1 MPDQPGAPP
10 VRPLQQAAV
19 PTLLQRPCGRLK
31 PPRNLV
37 KSVEKPQW
45 RALETPF
52 EKHQWKAP
60 EPLLARPPAAAQAL
74 RGRRPVSVGEAISAV
89 AISAAVAT
97 FVLAAEAMALVS
109 CTSAVALTATRD
121 SPPHIRSQEEA
132 FAAAA
137 PLPVTAAKSEMPRYG
152 PEASAVRG
160 TRWRTPADSAAGACS
175 AILPRED
182 RSPRPPHWRLARR
195 PRRERMVAAQRRR
208 IWVGRA
214 ALLAIRL
221 LRHL

>member
-1 MPDQPGAPP
+1 MEGERKSVREASREGLRTAAGRASCGGSAATTATPGAGGNHIGGGHFGGGGH
-10 VRPLQQAAV
+10 VRFG
-19 PTLLQRPCGRLK
+19 GRGHGFGIMHFGGGSHGN
-31 PPRNLV
+31 RN
-37 KSVEKPQW
+37 
-45 RALETPF
+45 
-52 EKHQWKAP
+52 
-60 EPLLARPPAAAQAL
+60 
-74 RGRRPVSVGEAISAV
+74 
-89 AISAAVAT
+89 
-97 FVLAAEAMALVS
+97 
-109 CTSAVALTATRD
+109 

-137 PLPVTAAKSEMPRYG
+137 PLPVTAVFYPRSEMPRYG

-221 LRHL
+221 PTTSMTIPSGTIFRLLGLRVPGYLCRDLCALRL